1 MFLDPLGKEL
11 WIIYAS
17 FSLGFIFFFH
27 LIKILLAK
35 ALISIIIKYS
45 SRIAAIVH
53 APPWNT
59 LK

>member
-1 MFLDPLGKEL
+1 MFVDPLGKEL

-17 FSLGFIFFFH
+17 FLLGFIFFC

-35 ALISIIIKYS
+35 TLISIIIKYS